1 MLEAA
6 DFISLPDAEF
16 GQEDGSQA
24 TLTPAQSAAR
34 AQSQANAA
42 ARRQNYLAKHHPDQ
56 LPQSPPATAP
66 AGN

>member
-6 DFISLPDAEF
+6 DFVSLSDAEF
-16 GQEDGSQA
+16 GQGGGFQA

-42 ARRQNYLAKHHPDQ
+42 ARRQTYLAKHHPEQ